1 MGKSDIEKAN
11 ELENKKALGVYD
23 QAVAD
28 KIKELIADEVTDSD
42 PDDYSGRTET
52 IDGLDI
58 YLKQDGLCSLQR
70 IQEFV
75 KDKEQV
81 ILDYRLIREGM
92 FDVLIWPGYAVSINQ
107 IRSVAF
113 KDRIDLLLIDIFKF
127 YEVTKDENAITKEL
141 VNKLW
146 DHCSLARAYLYPN
159 TFYWLKSFGNFDGFV
174 RGRKLQSFVTRRD
187 GKPQNWIKD
196 GDVGFTLEY
205 YEELIRRTK
214 KYRKKRKI
222 ELSV

>member
-75 KDKEQV
+75 NDKEKA

-92 FDVLIWPGYAVSINQ
+92 FDVLIWPSYSVSINQ
-107 IRSVAF
+107 LRSSTF
-113 KDRIDLLLIDIFKF
+113 NDRIDLLLIDIFKF
-127 YEVTKDENAITKEL
+127 YEVTKDENAITKEM

-146 DHCSLARAYLYPN
+146 NHCRLARAYLYPN
-159 TFYWLKSFGNFDGFV
+159 TFYWLKSFGDFDGFV
-174 RGRKLQSFVTRRD
+174 RGRKLQSFVTKRD

-222 ELSV
+222 ELKD

>member
-28 KIKELIADEVTDSD
+28 KIEEIIADEVTDSD

-75 KDKEQV
+75 NDKEQV
-81 ILDYRLIREGM
+81 ISDYRLIREGM
-92 FDVLIWPGYAVSINQ
+92 FDVLIWPGYAISINQ
-107 IRSVAF
+107 LRSSTF
-113 KDRIDLLLIDIFKF
+113 KDRIDLLLIDIFNF
-127 YEVTKDENAITKEL
+127 YKVTKEENVITKEL
-141 VNKLW
+141 VQKIW
-146 DHCSLARAYLYPN
+146 DNCKLARAYLYPN
-159 TFYWLKSFGNFDGFV
+159 TFYWLKSFGDFDGFV
-174 RGRKLQSFVTRRD
+174 RGRKLQSFVTKRD

-222 ELSV
+222 ELKD